1 MATKAIISSCNINT
15 VQESVRLANKRKV
28 KGIEAGKVRKE
39 RKENE
44 EKRGN
49 EEGSEEDSQ
58 VRYSMTFDRYVHD
71 MCCVVERESSLRSRS

>member
-1 MATKAIISSCNINT
+1 M
-15 VQESVRLANKRKV
+15 
-28 KGIEAGKVRKE
+28 RKE

-49 EEGSEEDSQ
+49 EEGLEEDSQ
-58 VRYSMTFDRYVHD
+58 VRYSMPFDRYVHD